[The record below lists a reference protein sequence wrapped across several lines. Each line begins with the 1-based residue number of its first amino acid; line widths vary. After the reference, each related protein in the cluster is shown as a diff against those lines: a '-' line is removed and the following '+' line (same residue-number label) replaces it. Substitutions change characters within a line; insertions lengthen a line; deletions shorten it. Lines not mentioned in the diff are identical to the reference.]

1 MASAKIIV
9 KGMTCGGCQSAVQ
22 RALGGVA
29 GVSKAQVDLAGGVA
43 TVEYDAAKA
52 ALPELHKA
60 VVKAGFQVG

>member
-1 MASAKIIV
+1 MASARIIV
-9 KGMTCGGCQSAVQ
+9 KGMTCGGCQAAVQ

-29 GVSKAQVDLAGGVA
+29 GVSKAQVDLAGGLA

-60 VVKAGFQVG
+60 VERAGFQVE

>member
-1 MASAKIIV
+1 MEKIQIKV
-9 KGMTCGGCQSAVQ
+9 KGMTCGGCQSAVR
-22 RALGGVA
+22 RALSGVA